1 MQTLEKAT
9 AEIEG
14 LVRDAMCEQV
24 VAVLPKTSASEA
36 AELLNENN
44 MRHAIVVDAERHV
57 LGVVSQRD
65 ILKHFIQ
72 SMSDQAAV
80 GEDGEENA
88 PWEVGSLAKREPVT
102 VLPDVSLA
110 NAGLVLTSAKIGCL
124 PVVDDQKCLIGG
136 LSIVDL
142 LRHIGCRQGVKLE
155 EEFRLFMPA
164 VEARPQIPAFFR
176 RSNGALVLPLTV
188 VDDPANVPEFAVLG
202 YDAPSGRIL
211 VKLTSEKEEGC
222 RKISRDTDLL
232 VVPASDFVAH
242 FDIKFHG
249 SAFEVTKHKRHGCF
263 ILLPKQSAPKQSAPS
278 RPAPAVPPA
287 KK

>member
-1 MQTLEKAT
+1 MQVLEKAT
-9 AEIEG
+9 GEIEG
-14 LVRDAMCEQV
+14 LVRDAMCDQV
-24 VAVLPKTSASEA
+24 VAILPKTSAAEA
-36 AELLNENN
+36 AELLTENN
-44 MRHAIVVDAERHV
+44 MRHAIMVDEERHV
-57 LGVVSQRD
+57 LGVISQRD

-72 SMSDQAAV
+72 SMGDQAKA
-80 GEDGEENA
+80 GDGDEENA
-88 PWEVGSLAKREPVT
+88 PWEVGSLIKREPVT

-124 PVVDDQKCLIGG
+124 PVVDDRKRLLGC

-142 LRHIGCRQGVKLE
+142 LRHIGSRNAKLE

-164 VEARPQIPAFFR
+164 VETRPQIPAFFR
-176 RSNGALVLPLTV
+176 RSNGALVLPLAC
-188 VDDPANVPEFAVLG
+188 VDDPANVPDFAVLG
-202 YDAPSGRIL
+202 YDAPTGRIL
-211 VKLTSEKEEGC
+211 VKLTSEKEDGC
-222 RKISRDTDLL
+222 RKISRDADLL

-263 ILLPKQSAPKQSAPS
+263 ILIPKQAAKPGPA
-278 RPAPAVPPA
+278 APAAPA